1 MPIVYSKSKT
11 EILGK
16 MLLSLEKNAGITA
29 TYPGSIARAFAE
41 AVAVEMGDLYE
52 ALKFSVNQTSIST
65 ASGRSLD
72 LIGELY
78 GVRRKIVSPE
88 IEQDRMSYNIEFF
101 ISSPSSSDI
110 VIPKDTLVY
119 NDVTEFS
126 SKQYQYKLQDSV
138 TIIAGTTR
146 AYGRIA
152 ASFTGQDFTAA
163 KNTLTKHNFTS
174 VEGSIVFCTNT
185 KEIFAMPG
193 MESDDS
199 YRRRISF
206 SIKEKSYGTAESL
219 RLNALALPG
228 VRDVRI
234 RESSYGMGSCDVI
247 VVPETQ
253 TISPSFVQNV
263 LDNLSPRKPVGIK
276 LNIRIA
282 ERVPISLAV
291 NIVLPQGLSSAAVSA
306 LENQASIFLRRYL
319 NSFTI
324 GGTLSYADIE
334 SQIRA
339 SSDFIK
345 SVNVLSVTARGQE
358 IPKGI
363 FTLNSERE
371 YMIAGTVSVFSVI
384 MSSTGY

>member
-1 MPIVYSKSKT
+1 
-11 EILGK
+11 
-16 MLLSLEKNAGITA
+16 
-29 TYPGSIARAFAE
+29 
-41 AVAVEMGDLYE
+41 
-52 ALKFSVNQTSIST
+52 
-65 ASGRSLD
+65 
-72 LIGELY
+72 
-78 GVRRKIVSPE
+78 
-88 IEQDRMSYNIEFF
+88 
-101 ISSPSSSDI
+101 
-110 VIPKDTLVY
+110 
-119 NDVTEFS
+119 
-126 SKQYQYKLQDSV
+126 
-138 TIIAGTTR
+138 
-146 AYGRIA
+146 
-152 ASFTGQDFTAA
+152 
-163 KNTLTKHNFTS
+163 
-174 VEGSIVFCTNT
+174 
-185 KEIFAMPG
+185 
-193 MESDDS
+193 
-199 YRRRISF
+199 
-206 SIKEKSYGTAESL
+206 
-219 RLNALALPG
+219 
-228 VRDVRI
+228 
-234 RESSYGMGSCDVI
+234 MGSCDVI